1 MCSIF
6 NYQQIQLISILNTNL
21 KKLLN
26 VVHFNNVVDIFI
38 KIMSQNETN
47 AKRIA
52 KKNQITG
59 KLKLEEITF

>member
-1 MCSIF
+1 
-6 NYQQIQLISILNTNL
+6 
-21 KKLLN
+21 
-26 VVHFNNVVDIFI
+26 
-38 KIMSQNETN
+38 MSQNEIN